1 MKPTTRSHGTAAA
14 FVDVTAKLALLMAA
28 LGVVWSLLQLVLVLA
43 LGQLDISGWMQRESL
58 PVPASLVWAGR
69 HATALTLLMLLLS
82 LAFLAVSWALL
93 KHREWGRIGFIVFL
107 VVVALANFAM
117 LPLVN
122 DLFDAMHAILPADF
136 MASPQAREMR
146 IQLQASRWVSLLTA
160 GGTALVFAVL
170 HGWMVIKLCRR
181 DVQTLFR

>member
-1 MKPTTRSHGTAAA
+1 MFFFDPFLFALFNADAQTHWFSIQ
-14 FVDVTAKLALLMAA
+14 LARA
-28 LGVVWSLLQLVLVLA
+28 LSAWLPNLSGILVLIA
-43 LGQLDISGWMQRESL
+43 LVFGS
-58 PVPASLVWAGR
+58 PATR
-69 HATALTLLMLLLS
+69 RTMLMLLLS

-136 MASPQAREMR
+136 MASPQARDMR

>member
-1 MKPTTRSHGTAAA
+1 MKPTTRSRGTAAA

-58 PVPASLVWAGR
+58 PVPASLAWAGR
-69 HATALTLLMLLLS
+69 HATALTLLMLLAS
-82 LAFLAVSWALL
+82 LALLAVSWAML

-117 LPLVN
+117 LPLV
-122 DLFDAMHAILPADF
+122 DGMFDAMQAIVPADF
-136 MASPQAREMR
+136 LSSPEARDMR
-146 IQLQASRWVSLLTA
+146 VQLQASRWISLLTA
-160 GGTALVFAVL
+160 GGTALMFAVL